1 MILFVFN
8 RELKKGKATMYI
20 STLFLGHRMNYLSDE
35 ISTFFMCV
43 QISQQLQNQKDEGH
57 FRWIIPKNS

>member
-8 RELKKGKATMYI
+8 RELKKGKSTMYI

-35 ISTFFMCV
+35 ISIFSDMCADKST
-43 QISQQLQNQKDEGH
+43 ITKSK
-57 FRWIIPKNS
+57 R